1 MFERNELYRVYKIS
15 IPIIDLLVPYWNLY
29 INIKGLSL
37 IDTLEFPAGYESY
50 KNNCIDIYNDYQ
62 QKKEFIEDKEDAK
75 LLEETTINQ
84 ILCELTKYVCTNI
97 YDREHFHRTFK
108 KHFFT
113 IVHKENSFI
122 CVTKDCNEEKMI
134 ELLDKF
140 LTYSNPIRL
149 LLQAIDT
156 NREKNFDDMI
166 NCGLYS
172 VAAQK
177 TIDNSD
183 IRSIYAPIYHISDF
197 KTTDDEHISYE
208 LNSSEFWLNYEL
220 IKEYYSFDEELDD
233 KVIVF
238 HKRNND
244 STSYIDGLYSNDIII
259 PFISDFKKQYQV
271 NLNAIWREFKS
282 NVYHHKLNKDD
293 SVSRKNNKVQKDFL
307 ELTKKEDVTNK
318 LSYLVNNLFI
328 PQEHLTKIEDIG
340 FCFND
345 ITIVD
350 GLSELENYEFF
361 SSRIEDNKPFIGIHK
376 KDKAGSSSYKLLH
389 YININAG
396 KLENIRGH
404 NKVDKFSGKIAKILK
419 PDLAFYYLLRYYED
433 FFCLVLDEIK
443 QETGSVIDFIA
454 NQNLKNNNSTNEVDI
469 LAFNGSDIFIIEL
482 KTTLNIDYIVSYQ
495 KKCNKWLQHNPEI
508 ANNLKFMIVG
518 NYGSETLNICIG
530 NNTEE
535 EEYNVPRPNMNGC
548 AYSFSVPLDGRHE
561 LYCFTESSFERL
573 KSKLTKILIKDEA
586 SSN

>member
-29 INIKGLSL
+29 INIKGLSI

-50 KNNCIDIYNDYQ
+50 KKHCTEIYNDYQ
-62 QKKEFIEDKEDAK
+62 QKKEHIADKDDSIQ
-75 LLEETTINQ
+75 LEETTINQ
-84 ILCELTKYVCTNI
+84 ILCVLTRYICANI
-97 YDREHFHRTFK
+97 YNREHFFKAFK

-113 IVHKENSFI
+113 IVHKEDSFF
-122 CVTKDCNEEKMI
+122 CLTKDCNEEKMI
-134 ELLDKF
+134 GLLDKF
-140 LTYSNPIRL
+140 LTNSNPIRL
-149 LLQAIDT
+149 LLQTIDR
-156 NREKNFDDMI
+156 NSEKNFDDMI

-177 TIDNSD
+177 TIDSSD
-183 IRSIYAPIYHISDF
+183 IRSIYAPVYHISDF
-197 KTTDDEHISYE
+197 KTTENEHVSYE
-208 LNSSEFWLNYEL
+208 LSSNEYWLNYDL
-220 IKEYYSFDEELDD
+220 IKEYYNLEEEQDT
-233 KVIVF
+233 KAIVF
-238 HKRNND
+238 AKQNND
-244 STSYIDGLYSNDIII
+244 SISHIDGLYIKDVII

-282 NVYHHKLNKDD
+282 NVYHHKSEKNDNIN
-293 SVSRKNNKVQKDFL
+293 RKNNKKQKEFL
-307 ELTKKEDVTNK
+307 QLVKNEEVTNK

-328 PQEHLTKIEDIG
+328 PQEHISKIEG
-340 FCFND
+340 LESCFND
-345 ITIVD
+345 VTIVE

-361 SSRIEDNKPFIGIHK
+361 SSNIENDKPFIGIHK

-389 YININAG
+389 YINRNAG

-404 NKVDKFSGKIAKILK
+404 NNISKCTGKIAKVLK

-433 FFCLVLDEIK
+433 FFSLALNEVK
-443 QETGSVIDFIA
+443 QETGNIIDFVA
-454 NQNLKNNNSTNEVDI
+454 NQNLRINSSENEVDI
-469 LAFNGSDIFIIEL
+469 LAFNGTDIYIIEL
-482 KTTLNIDYIVSYQ
+482 KTTLNIDYIISYQ

-508 ANNLKFMIVG
+508 ANNMKFIIAG
-518 NYGSETLNICIG
+518 NFGSETLNICG
-530 NNTEE
+530 KKEE
-535 EEYNVPRPNMNGC
+535 CDGYNEARPNMNGY
-548 AYSFSVPLDGRHE
+548 AYSFSIPLNEEHE